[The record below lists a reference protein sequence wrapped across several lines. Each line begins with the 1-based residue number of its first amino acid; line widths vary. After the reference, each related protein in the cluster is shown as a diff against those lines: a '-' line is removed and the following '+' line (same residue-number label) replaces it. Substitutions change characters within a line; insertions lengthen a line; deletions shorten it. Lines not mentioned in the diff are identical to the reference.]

1 MPRHG
6 KLTGDSDP
14 VSHNEEL
21 YFKELEELFTPYTE
35 DEIRLHTIDRE
46 LKNAVE
52 ERHARNYRLIEEA
65 QRWISFLYHD
75 GPKPK
80 INIGDVILE
89 EIKESKASNLA
100 KPVKVFCLALKEYG
114 SRMMPHIRV
123 VTYCSR
129 STATLYQLL
138 DDIHT
143 TPELR
148 SLVDIERQLFALLT
162 NQGEHFDDASDY
174 TSHIN
179 HLYSRYL
186 ALAST
191 YGSQLSA
198 FIVEAERDFKLRIN
212 GNAANLTATVGD
224 VKRVAQT
231 ETIKIISAVKKAT
244 GEKIQGC
251 HHRNKAKDKI
261 VQQVIQYLS
270 KPNITFSIH
279 NACKIIAPDE
289 GSWLYDWCHA
299 HETDILTSVELRKT
313 QIPN

>member
-1 MPRHG
+1 MPRHP
-6 KLTGDSDP
+6 KPTGDSDP
-14 VSHNEEL
+14 ISNNEEL
-21 YFKELEELFTPYTE
+21 YFKELQEFFTPYTE

-65 QRWISFLYHD
+65 QRWISFLYHN

-80 INIGDVILE
+80 INIGDVILD

-100 KPVKVFCLALKEYG
+100 KPVKVFCHALRAYG

-123 VTYCSR
+123 ITFCSR
-129 STATLYQLL
+129 STATLYQFL

-148 SLVDIERQLFALLT
+148 SLVDVERQIFELLA
-162 NQGEHFDDASDY
+162 NQGADIRDASEF

-198 FIVEAERDFKLRIN
+198 FIVEKERDFKLRIN
-212 GNAANLTATVGD
+212 GNAENLTATVGD
-224 VKRVAQT
+224 VRKATQSGTNKV
-231 ETIKIISAVKKAT
+231 ISAVKQAT
-244 GEKIQGC
+244 SENIKGC

-270 KPNITFSIH
+270 KPGVTFSIH
-279 NACKIIAPDE
+279 NACKLIAPNE

-299 HETDILTSVELRKT
+299 HETEIQTQVEIRKT

>member
-1 MPRHG
+1 MPRHP
-6 KLTGDSDP
+6 KPTGDSDP

-21 YFKELEELFTPYTE
+21 YFRELSELFTPYTD

-100 KPVKVFCLALKEYG
+100 KPVKVFCHALKEYG

-123 VTYCSR
+123 VTFCSR

-148 SLVDIERQLFALLT
+148 SLVDIERQIYSMLS
-162 NQGEHFDDASDY
+162 NQGDQFSDSSEY
-174 TSHIN
+174 VSYIN

-198 FIVEAERDFKLRIN
+198 FIVEAERDYKLRIN
-212 GNAANLTATVGD
+212 GNAAKLSATIGD
-224 VKRVAQT
+224 LKKTVQAATGKV
-231 ETIKIISAVKKAT
+231 ISAVRQAT
-244 GEKIQGC
+244 SENIKGC

-270 KPNITFSIH
+270 KPGVTFSIH
-279 NACKIIAPDE
+279 NACKLIAPNE

-299 HETDILTSVELRKT
+299 HETEIQTQVEIRKA